1 MATQIQGR
9 ASVLE
14 SEIKQDA
21 GKGNTEK
28 KEEELAELQAKAQ
41 SATAAQMSTLA
52 DANKSVEEATKGLT
66 EKPAPEVNKDAL
78 KAAIEKAEDV
88 LENLED
94 AYTPESVEALKGAL
108 ETAKGVF
115 DNADAVQAEVDQA
128 AEAIE
133 TAISGLTVKPAP
145 EADKTALKAVCEF
158 LLPSI
163 PQKSIIFKINIHLSF
178 DFVVY

>member
-1 MATQIQGR
+1 MKALEAAVAEAEKVVADENATQE
-9 ASVLE
+9 SV
-14 SEIKQDA
+14 DA
-21 GKGNTEK
+21 
-28 KEEELAELQAKAQ
+28 
-41 SATAAQMSTLA
+41 ATTA
-52 DANKSVEEATKGLT
+52 VEEATRSLA
-66 EKPAPEVNKDAL
+66 EKPAVPEVNKDAL

-88 LENLED
+88 LENLEED

-145 EADKTALKAVCEF
+145 EADKTALKAALAEAA
-158 LLPSI
+158 
-163 PQKSIIFKINIHLSF
+163 Q
-178 DFVVY
+178 